1 MIDARRKHRLRPNT
15 VKPDR
20 IGMEQK
26 GVLKTDLQADVVAV
40 NLHGSRADVKLLGG
54 VVCRVAVRHQ
64 DHDFQLAIGELVK
77 VSRFFLVPVLPSR

>member
-1 MIDARRKHRLRPNT
+1 MIDTRGKHRLRPIT

-20 IGMEQK
+20 IGVEQK
-26 GVLKTDLQADVVAV
+26 GVLKTDLQADVVTV
-40 NLHGSRADVKLLGG
+40 DLHGSRADVKLLRR

-77 VSRFFLVPVLPSR
+77 ARNLFLVTVLPSR